1 MLLKP
6 EKKRKPGR
14 KWNQVLK
21 NTNAKLAESV
31 NRLTRGR
38 EARGSIETEQLSVG
52 CAKVTIKW

>member
-6 EKKRKPGR
+6 EKERKPGR

-21 NTNAKLAESV
+21 NTNTKLTELF

-38 EARGSIETEQLSVG
+38 EARGSIETEQLSAG
-52 CAKVTIKW
+52 CAKVTVKW